1 MVLLSGGTGLL
12 GRAIAR
18 RLLEQGRPVR
28 ILTRDPAGAA
38 DLEAGGADVA
48 AGDLTDPASL
58 DRALAGVTHVVTTAN
73 AFAVRARG
81 AVERV
86 DVRGNR
92 NLIDAATR
100 AGVRQFIFTSA
111 WLPDAYARI
120 DFFAAK
126 RETEAYLRRSGLT
139 WTILRPGAFME
150 IWAMILGEPVLRGDA
165 APVFGRGTLPANF
178 VAVDDVAAVAALAL
192 DRPEAMNA
200 IVDIHGPENL
210 TQLEVIALFERISGG
225 PTRRRHLPVPVL
237 RALGVLAAPVN
248 PVFARQAKAGAL
260 MATVPQHVE
269 PRETVW
275 GVRMTRMDDWARAR
289 YAR

>member
-18 RLLEQGRPVR
+18 RLLDQGRPVR

-38 DLEAGGADVA
+38 DLEAVGAEVA

-58 DRALAGVTHVVTTAN
+58 DRALSGVTHVVTTAN
-73 AFAVRARG
+73 AFTVRARG
-81 AVERV
+81 AVKQV
-86 DVRGNR
+86 DVLGNR
-92 NLIDAATR
+92 NLIDAAKR
-100 AGVRQFIFTSA
+100 AGVRQFVFTSA

-126 RETEAYLRRSGLT
+126 RETEAYLLRSGLT
-139 WTILRPGAFME
+139 WTILRPAAFME

-165 APVFGRGTLPANF
+165 APVFGGGTLPANF
-178 VAVDDVAAVAALAL
+178 VAVDDVAAIAALAL
-192 DRPEAMNA
+192 DRAEARNA
-200 IVDIHGPENL
+200 FVDIFGPEHL
-210 TQLEVIALFERISGG
+210 TLLEVIAIFERIAGG
-225 PTRRRHLPVPVL
+225 RARRRHLPVPVL

-248 PVFARQAKAGAL
+248 PVFARQAKIGTL
-260 MATVPQHVE
+260 MATVRQQVE
-269 PRETVW
+269 PSGEMW